1 LNQQLQISEPVAR
14 RTVESEVIRNVG
26 IPSSLPSA
34 ERVVSVNARLEIT
47 EATAGTG
54 SIVYS
59 GIIRSTIYYA
69 SQDDPSNVV
78 SIRRNF
84 NFTERVSVPG
94 ARPGNEVNVDG
105 IISDIDFY
113 LINDRLIGVEYL
125 VTSDIEI
132 TSAERITFVNDIP
145 DVEIRRQKYRIR
157 KELKEQNYRRQFT
170 SLERISD
177 NNPDIKREIN
187 IDSDIQL
194 IDITAGEDRVIVRG
208 IVRSDFLYLST
219 TGKVEYTQLEFPFE
233 ESFVFRGVSSEMSP
247 FVEVNIINEEVNKI
261 DERRVRLNIN
271 VLFKVLVVVEEVVEI
286 PTEIVSPVEVFPVRR
301 TVIVERIVAEER
313 TRIQARGQI
322 QILESSPDIDRII
335 RASGRLE
342 GGSLVSEAVSAGVSL
357 SGVVD
362 VNVIY
367 VANLPDQP
375 VYFASDDISFNYF
388 VDIPEVNAD
397 MNVFADVKVLKTEA
411 RKINEREI
419 EIRAILDVNI
429 LVTEDVR
436 VSIIVD
442 VSETPAGEVDTGF
455 IFYTVRQGDTLYL
468 IAQRYGVSVNRL
480 ISINNI
486 SNPNQLKVGQRLRIP
501 RS

>member
-187 IDSDIQL
+187 ID
-194 IDITAGEDRVIVRG
+194 
-208 IVRSDFLYLST
+208 
-219 TGKVEYTQLEFPFE
+219 
-233 ESFVFRGVSSEMSP
+233 
-247 FVEVNIINEEVNKI
+247 
-261 DERRVRLNIN
+261 
-271 VLFKVLVVVEEVVEI
+271 
-286 PTEIVSPVEVFPVRR
+286 
-301 TVIVERIVAEER
+301 
-313 TRIQARGQI
+313 
-322 QILESSPDIDRII
+322 
-335 RASGRLE
+335 
-342 GGSLVSEAVSAGVSL
+342 
-357 SGVVD
+357 
-362 VNVIY
+362 
-367 VANLPDQP
+367 
-375 VYFASDDISFNYF
+375 
-388 VDIPEVNAD
+388 
-397 MNVFADVKVLKTEA
+397 
-411 RKINEREI
+411 
-419 EIRAILDVNI
+419 
-429 LVTEDVR
+429 
-436 VSIIVD
+436 
-442 VSETPAGEVDTGF
+442 
-455 IFYTVRQGDTLYL
+455 
-468 IAQRYGVSVNRL
+468 
-480 ISINNI
+480 
-486 SNPNQLKVGQRLRIP
+486 
-501 RS
+501 